1 MSHPADSVLLAP
13 PNIRLF
19 QCLFAGLLFCLLHK
33 SLAFFFVLYPGPFP
47 RQMAL
52 KSRQIVIQ
60 LRLFCLKAKPESIPI
75 FSLLSPSFPIN
86 IAQTLFKPMLFK
98 LWKQEREQNGEW
110 EMPLQ
115 LHLHLHLHLKLHLYL
130 HLHFHLHLHL
140 HDMEVH
146 ISLVML

>member
-98 LWKQEREQNGEW
+98 LWKQEREQNGEC
-110 EMPLQ
+110 LSTCTS
-115 LHLHLHLHLKLHLYL
+115 
-130 HLHFHLHLHL
+130 
-140 HDMEVH
+140 
-146 ISLVML
+146 ISTSNSTSTCISTSISTFTSMTWRCIFLWSCYDNI